1 MRNMLS
7 VRTSLILCILTLAVS
22 AGCASRPS
30 IEELELDAMRTG
42 DWSAVEQR
50 EHMDRRM
57 GLNDPDNA
65 CDNDSILLCSKKGAR
80 ESCECVTPNVVRP
93 R

>member
-1 MRNMLS
+1 MLS
-7 VRTSLILCILTLAVS
+7 AKPVIVLCTLMVAIA
-22 AGCASRPS
+22 AGCASRQS
-30 IEELELDAMRTG
+30 MDELELEAMRTG

-50 EHMDRRM
+50 QRMDRKM

-65 CDNDSILLCSKKGAR
+65 CDNDSVLLCSKKGAR

-93 R
+93 HR